1 MLMVRAV
8 CAIALVLAAC
18 ESSSP
23 APPPTPSGSGSAKPA
38 AKTGFSAD
46 MAKELGNAG
55 SAEPAPAPAPA
66 PAPTASAP
74 APAPAAPSKPAATPT
89 PTPPPPPPPTPTPT
103 PTPTAAPA
111 APVKPPANPLPESVT
126 ARVAVKP
133 SAELAAIKLSLLP
146 NWERDVGEAGT
157 ISFPLKVPGKS
168 DVKVFVFHY
177 GYEQANA
184 PGDREQYKKWLG
196 ENKILSVGL
205 DRQRS
210 SAWYLEGVDG
220 NGQPAFRMLVIYGGK
235 KLVCG
240 GPLYKD
246 PGSNALGDLRDQ
258 TIIQAKQICETLAL

>member
-1 MLMVRAV
+1 MVRAV

-18 ESSSP
+18 EASAP
-23 APPPTPSGSGSAKPA
+23 APPPASTGSGSAKPA

-46 MAKELGNAG
+46 MAKELGG
-55 SAEPAPAPAPA
+55 SAPAPAPTTAPPPAPAAPPPVAAKPAATPEPPAPAPAPA
-66 PAPTASAP
+66 PAAP
-74 APAPAAPSKPAATPT
+74 APAK
-89 PTPPPPPPPTPTPT
+89 PPTT
-103 PTPTAAPA
+103 
-111 APVKPPANPLPESVT
+111 PLPESVT

-146 NWERDVGEAGT
+146 NWERDIGEAGT
-157 ISFPLKVPGKS
+157 ISFQLKVPGKS
-168 DVKVFVFHY
+168 DTKVFVFHY
-177 GYEQANA
+177 GYEQASA
-184 PGDREQYKKWLG
+184 PGDREQYKKWLAD
-196 ENKILSVGL
+196 NKILSVGM

-240 GPLYKD
+240 GSLYKD